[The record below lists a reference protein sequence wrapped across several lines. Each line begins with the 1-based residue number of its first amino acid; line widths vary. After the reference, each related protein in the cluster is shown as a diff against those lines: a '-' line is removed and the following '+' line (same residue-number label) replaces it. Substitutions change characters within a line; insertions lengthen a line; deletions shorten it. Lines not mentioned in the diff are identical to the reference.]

1 LRRAGVIEA
10 SSPSGLA
17 TSLTDPSLVG
27 HLTTCLAAAAGVP
40 AEDLNQPPG
49 ALAPGALAPDA
60 LSSTLHLTRDSSFGV
75 SSTLHLTRD
84 SSFGVG
90 GSPSLLLGGS
100 QLPRAE
106 PRVVHSSELRQ
117 HASRMLLP
125 MAPAPAPLNPHAAV
139 AEPASVSGV
148 HAAIDAA
155 AALAN
160 TRVVD
165 CRFEGVVGDAERC
178 GGNGRAGTSIYS
190 STGSSSGSTSIP
202 HLLSLVAQNE
212 LLAASNGASAA
223 SAMRALPPYLPA
235 AVPRVVKGHES

>member
-1 LRRAGVIEA
+1 MRRAGVIEA

-49 ALAPGALAPDA
+49 ALAPDA
-60 LSSTLHLTRDSSFGV
+60 L

-125 MAPAPAPLNPHAAV
+125 MAPAPTPLNPHAAV

-190 STGSSSGSTSIP
+190 SMGSSSGSNSIP

-223 SAMRALPPYLPA
+223 SAMRAPPPYLPA